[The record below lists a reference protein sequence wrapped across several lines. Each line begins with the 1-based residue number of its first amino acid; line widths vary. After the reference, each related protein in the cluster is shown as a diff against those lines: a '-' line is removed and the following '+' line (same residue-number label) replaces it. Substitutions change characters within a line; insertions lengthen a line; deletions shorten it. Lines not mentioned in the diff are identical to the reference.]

1 MSKYPIN
8 AGDKTIVLIAND
20 YDLEFLLDDI
30 TKIDYS
36 NLYGEAVTI
45 AALLNRVG
53 MIRSDAEADLS
64 EAKLSCDIY
73 EADLRRR
80 LRRESVMNGGRVKV
94 NDESIKLTENSLNE
108 IILLDKGYQMKKREV
123 ITAQK
128 NYSYIDNLFWAVNA
142 KNGKLNNLLPKVT
155 PKEFVDELIV
165 DKVVNTFMIKKL

>member
-1 MSKYPIN
+1 MRTVIT
-8 AGDKTIVLIAND
+8 AGERTIVLLSGDFEMEI
-20 YDLEFLLDDI
+20 LLDDI

-53 MIRSDAEADLS
+53 MLRSDAEADLS

-80 LRRESVMNGGRVKV
+80 LRREAVMSGGRVKV
-94 NDESIKLTENSLNE
+94 NDEAIKLTENSLNE
-108 IILLDKGYQMKKREV
+108 IIILDKGYQMKKREV

-128 NYSYIDNLFWAVNA
+128 NYAYVDNLFWAINA

-155 PKEFVDELIV
+155 PAEFVNELV
-165 DKVVNTFMIKKL
+165 EGHVNTFIIKKL

>member
-1 MSKYPIN
+1 MKTVIT
-8 AGDKTIVLIAND
+8 AGERTIVLVSE
-20 YDLEFLLDDI
+20 DLDMEFLLEDI

-53 MIRSDAEADLS
+53 MIRADAEADLS

-73 EADLRRR
+73 ESDLRRR
-80 LRRESVMNGGRVKV
+80 LRREAVMNGGRVKV

-108 IILLDKGYQMKKREV
+108 VVILDLGYQMKKREV

-128 NYSYIDNLFWAVNA
+128 NYSYVDNLFWAVNA

-155 PKEFVDELIV
+155 PQEFVNELV
-165 DKVVNTFMIKKL
+165 ADKVVNTFLIKKL